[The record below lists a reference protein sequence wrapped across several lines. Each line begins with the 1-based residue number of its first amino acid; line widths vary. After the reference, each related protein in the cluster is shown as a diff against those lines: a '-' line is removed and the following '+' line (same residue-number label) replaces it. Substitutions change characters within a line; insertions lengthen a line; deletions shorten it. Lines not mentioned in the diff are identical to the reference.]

1 MNERELTELFRRLG
15 AQEPEDWARSQ
26 IREGIPQLLRYLF
39 LRQAWRQVVAPGDRD
54 WMTVREDDPDDRD
67 EFGEAIDAV
76 LATGVSAQDLTT
88 VVRIMQWIIL
98 FRFCVLLDGGL
109 AFRTDAGHSTLQELV
124 GFRWRLSLVDENG
137 NPAQPIDALHE
148 SVLETDPTGMEM
160 RPPEYFR
167 NLDTRDP
174 AG

>member
-39 LRQAWRQVVAPGDRD
+39 LRQARRQVVAPGDRD

-109 AFRTDAGHSTLQELV
+109 AFRTDAGHSTLQGHPRSGWLIDPRCREHPSSLDSPDDESMT
-124 GFRWRLSLVDENG
+124 GAMARGMRLK
-137 NPAQPIDALHE
+137 
-148 SVLETDPTGMEM
+148 
-160 RPPEYFR
+160 
-167 NLDTRDP
+167 
-174 AG
+174 